1 MTRIALSFVFL
12 CAMAASASAACYAD
26 YKAKKDDPLQLQYG
40 VAEVYGECTT
50 AAASAELRARLA
62 ADGWQLLEVVST
74 FDESGL
80 EGRRGNAGEYYL
92 RY

>member
-1 MTRIALSFVFL
+1 MTRIALSLAFL

-50 AAASAELRARLA
+50 TAAAAELRARLA

>member
-1 MTRIALSFVFL
+1 MKHLALSFVIL
-12 CAMAASASAACYAD
+12 LATGAAAQAACFAD

-40 VAEVYGECTT
+40 VAEVYGDCTT
-50 AAASAELRARLA
+50 AQARSELAARLA

-80 EGRRGNAGEYYL
+80 EERRGNAGEYFL